1 MSSNV
6 VQLFLFF
13 LYAVGANTLLH
24 LPMEPAVLTAAKH
37 HSDVLVVLLSASA
50 AALGEYL
57 NLLFLRRLYLSRVLE
72 AVVVKNVLFQKSLR
86 WFQIAPFSVTVIFA
100 FTPLPFDVIRLL
112 APASSFPL
120 ASYLAAV
127 VCGRTPRYVLFAW
140 FGEAWQPPWW
150 VTAGFV
156 AVMLLVVT
164 MPFFLAVRRARREL
178 REEEPSKE
186 VE

>member
-1 MSSNV
+1 MRRIALHHRRSLRAGRPGTGAPHGQQRPGPRRRGRATPLMSSNV

-24 LPMEPAVLTAAKH
+24 LPTEPAVLTAAKH
-37 HSDVLVVLLSASA
+37 HSDVLVVLFRASA
-50 AALGEYL
+50 AARGEYL

-127 VCGRTPRYVLFAW
+127 VCGRTPRYVRFSW
-140 FGEAWQPPWW
+140 F
-150 VTAGFV
+150 
-156 AVMLLVVT
+156 
-164 MPFFLAVRRARREL
+164 R
-178 REEEPSKE
+178 
-186 VE
+186 